1 MNSETMTAEPAG
13 TIDDPYPE
21 EGVLIDFQ
29 TIAKSDEGGPQVA
42 VAFHFVEF
50 RDPKRSGL
58 LDKKD
63 ETAPDKVFTS
73 FEMDLL
79 SYQFRMGKARLI
91 SSQCF
96 PAGQGARMRKLSF
109 RLPLKFR
116 YRSEGNERYFERRS
130 FGIDSEKIDA
140 ADYALTTDA
149 LLSFSDFHESG
160 VRVWHL
166 VVMPVE
172 GACFNEFDLLR
183 FVHLWDGLSES
194 TEFRTRTRFSL
205 DGGKSWANNARELIE
220 AFGAKP
226 EDWPDE
232 LPWRF
237 CTECASDYFTAGTI
251 QFSPRVAS
259 GGNDLFDL
267 VLDARQ
273 NQEKLENLRK
283 LYQQKDIDSRW
294 KRLEAIGG
302 IVAGIFDF
310 QEVDVQE
317 LLDTLL
323 PTFADGQIFLK
334 VSRGSL
340 IAWMPGDRVIGLD
353 TVQQNIGMSPYLL
366 LPHAVLLHNEALVRR
381 ADCVLKI
388 TTAQVD
394 LHRTETTAYLWYEN
408 GFWRPAFW
416 QKLGRRRK
424 QRKRKIRR
432 LGHEILS
439 LSGLD
444 EYVERAEYDLGPR
457 QLPDIFNYV
466 TERTLY
472 EEGLK
477 TRGSLQML
485 TTVSQSLKETKE
497 EVEMLWK
504 LRSEWGQVLLAAFFA
519 AFSGIPISSLSEAIA
534 KTFPAVHLN
543 PLVLTALAMV
553 LGPCIVLRLRGVALR
568 RRPYTTTDAPA
579 PDSWPL
585 GLPGG

>member
-1 MNSETMTAEPAG
+1 MTTEPAG

-21 EGVLIDFQ
+21 DGVLVDFQ

-50 RDPKRSGL
+50 RDPQRAGL
-58 LDKKD
+58 LDKQDK
-63 ETAPDKVFTS
+63 TAPDDVFTS

-79 SYQFRMGKARLI
+79 SYQFRIGKTRLI
-91 SSQCF
+91 GSQCF
-96 PAGQGARMRKLSF
+96 PAGKGARMRKLSF

-116 YRSEGNERYFERRS
+116 YQSEGNERYFERRS
-130 FGIDSEKIDA
+130 FGIDSRKISDT
-140 ADYALTTDA
+140 DYVLTTDA
-149 LLSFSDFHESG
+149 LLSFSDFQESG

-166 VVMPVE
+166 VVAPAE
-172 GACFNEFDLLR
+172 SACFNEFDLLR
-183 FVHLWDGLSES
+183 FIHLWDGLSEG
-194 TEFRTRTRFSL
+194 TEFRSKTKFSL
-205 DGGKSWANNARELIE
+205 DGGKRWANNARELLE
-220 AFGAKP
+220 TFGAKP
-226 EDWPDE
+226 KDWPDE

-237 CTECASDYFTAGTI
+237 CTECASDHFTAGSI

-267 VLDARQ
+267 VLGARE
-273 NQEKLENLRK
+273 NKEKLDKLRK
-283 LYQQKDIDSRW
+283 LYQQKETDPDSRW
-294 KRLEAIGG
+294 KRLEAVGG

-323 PTFADGQIFLK
+323 PTFADGQVFLK

-340 IAWMPGDRVIGLD
+340 IAWMPDDRVIGLD

-381 ADCVLKI
+381 ADCVLNI

-394 LHRTETTAYLWYEN
+394 LYRTETTAYLWYEN

-416 QKLGRRRK
+416 QKLGKRRK
-424 QRKRKIRR
+424 QRKREIRQ
-432 LGHEILS
+432 LGHEVLS

-485 TTVSQSLKETKE
+485 STVSRSLKETKE

-504 LRSEWGQVLLAAFFA
+504 LRAEWGQVLLAAFFA
-519 AFSGIPISSLSEAIA
+519 AFSGVPISSLSEAIA
-534 KTFPAVHLN
+534 KAFPIVHFN
-543 PLVLTALAMV
+543 PLMLTALAMV
-553 LGPCIVLRLRGVALR
+553 LGPAIVLRFRGIALR

-579 PDSWPL
+579 SENWPL
-585 GLPGG
+585 GLPGE